1 MSQGRLP
8 PRSLANDMFTGY
20 APERL
25 YTEQATIMEMICASP
40 CITTLVCMTMETRY
54 RSEAMPLEGQA
65 HMARHRLGARG
76 NALTFPLAW
85 EDLLRHL
92 QDHND
97 GPDAEGL
104 PEPPLLPRSGR
115 ELAADK
121 LPENGVPP
129 EVLKVIGEIDDAAED
144 RLQPQKAATPCDGRQ
159 QDLAAAGAIFA
170 AQRARA
176 IVPEG
181 HSVDRDDQNAVS
193 KATLD
198 DLHRQMTSKTNT
210 PEKAAQTFEPLYFAT
225 AFCFLFKHGTAC
237 PDVWRPSTFSEVALT
252 RRARDPEAP
261 VINVQEWAA
270 AMQRRVEAQFR
281 RDWTFG
287 FTLWNYLFRTMV
299 NKSRNA
305 FMHVDAS
312 SSVDNLTILRAV
324 NEIYKHLQSGQYR
337 DINGDLKPVG
347 GVLSRLHFVDGL
359 SDMANK
365 VLNNCEAR
373 TRHIPGT
380 HEVRT
385 TMRHQ
390 THSYRVSHG
399 LSVFVTF
406 SPSERDSALMLRLA
420 RVRRTDPSLIH
431 DGSRSLQA
439 KDKPALDVEFFRL
452 SPEALA
458 AELPPYDERRA
469 ALARDPLACL
479 EGFRTLV
486 LLTLRHIFGVR
497 FCPRCP
503 DCAVSDTPCTDAFG
517 SNATAC
523 GGVLGRVDAIYG
535 SIEAQKSGV
544 LHAHMQLFIQCLH
557 QFAPLGDLA
566 AAGSE
571 RIRALLQRYSSYT
584 AHVRRSVYCDPTAW
598 QRKRAETE
606 AEWPEY
612 RSSTLALSR
621 PAYQSDAALDAA
633 SWRQRFLAE
642 DVEQLQQLKQHH

>member
-1 MSQGRLP
+1 
-8 PRSLANDMFTGY
+8 
-20 APERL
+20 
-25 YTEQATIMEMICASP
+25 
-40 CITTLVCMTMETRY
+40 
-54 RSEAMPLEGQA
+54 
-65 HMARHRLGARG
+65 
-76 NALTFPLAW
+76 
-85 EDLLRHL
+85 
-92 QDHND
+92 
-97 GPDAEGL
+97 
-104 PEPPLLPRSGR
+104 
-115 ELAADK
+115 
-121 LPENGVPP
+121 
-129 EVLKVIGEIDDAAED
+129 
-144 RLQPQKAATPCDGRQ
+144 
-159 QDLAAAGAIFA
+159 
-170 AQRARA
+170 
-176 IVPEG
+176 
-181 HSVDRDDQNAVS
+181 
-193 KATLD
+193 
-198 DLHRQMTSKTNT
+198 
-210 PEKAAQTFEPLYFAT
+210 
-225 AFCFLFKHGTAC
+225 
-237 PDVWRPSTFSEVALT
+237 VALT

-270 AMQRRVEAQFR
+270 AMQ
-281 RDWTFG
+281 
-287 FTLWNYLFRTMV
+287 
-299 NKSRNA
+299 
-305 FMHVDAS
+305 
-312 SSVDNLTILRAV
+312 
-324 NEIYKHLQSGQYR
+324 
-337 DINGDLKPVG
+337 
-347 GVLSRLHFVDGL
+347 RLHFVDGL

-535 SIEAQKSGV
+535 SIE
-544 LHAHMQLFIQCLH
+544 
-557 QFAPLGDLA
+557 
-566 AAGSE
+566 

-642 DVEQLQQLKQHH
+642 DVEQLQQLKQHHVHLPEAPDGP